1 MDFNIVTKVLNTLE
15 EVKKHIKNDTYVIL
29 QNDEHNILAGLH
41 YDTFEIK
48 EKEQLK
54 IIQKFKKLDKV
65 IEINHIVINSHI
77 CLFQGNLKGG
87 KK

>member
-15 EVKKHIKNDTYVIL
+15 EIKKYIKNDTFVIM
-29 QNDEHNILAGLH
+29 QNDEQSILAGLH
-41 YDTFEIK
+41 FNSFEIK
-48 EKEQLK
+48 EEEQLK
-54 IIQKFKKLDKV
+54 IIQKFKKLDKA

>member
-15 EVKKHIKNDTYVIL
+15 EIKKYIKNDTFVIM
-29 QNDEHNILAGLH
+29 QNDEQSILAGLH
-41 YDTFEIK
+41 FNSFEIK

-54 IIQKFKKLDKV
+54 IIQKLKKLDKA

>member
-15 EVKKHIKNDTYVIL
+15 EIKKYIKNDTFVIM
-29 QNDEHNILAGLH
+29 QNDKQSILAGLH
-41 YDTFEIK
+41 FNSFEIK

-54 IIQKFKKLDKV
+54 IIQKFKKLDKA